1 MDLNTIAQNV
11 RRIRLARGMS
21 QKGLAAASGISLPAI
36 KNVERAKAESR
47 TNTLVLIARALGVTL
62 RELLFPA
69 RHLHAVRFRYDGKL
83 RSRENVLASMSA
95 WLEDYEYLEK
105 VLKDRKY
112 FAMESVIHGV
122 LLAAAMCRKK
132 LGAKAGQPIHNICG
146 LLENA
151 GIKIYPFETASG
163 GLHGFSV
170 AEEDGGPAIAVNT
183 WERITVEDRIFTVAR
198 ELGHLV
204 LHPDA
209 YDVSQTAED
218 KEEDH
223 EASVFASHFLMPDK
237 AFRKEWE
244 YAAGIPSIERL
255 IRVKRIFR
263 VSCRTVL
270 DRIIEMGAGMETEAR
285 NDYLRSYQRLFRQAS
300 LFREEPDR
308 LKGSDFGAVRYAG
321 LVRRAIEK
329 GEISVGHS
337 AEMMRISHGDMR
349 GLMEEWGGHCESF
362 PTRRSC

>member
-11 RRIRLARGMS
+11 RRIRLAREMS
-21 QKGLAAASGISLPAI
+21 QKDLAGASGISLPAI

-47 TNTLVLIARALGVTL
+47 TNTLVFIARALGVTL

-83 RSRENVLASMSA
+83 RSRENLLTSMSA

-105 VLKDRKY
+105 VLKDRKR
-112 FAMESVIHGV
+112 FAMESTIHST

-132 LGAKAGQPIHNICG
+132 LGAKTGQPIHNICG

-163 GLHGFSV
+163 SLHSFSV

-183 WERITVEDRIFTVAR
+183 WERITVEDRIFTIAR

-209 YDVSQTAED
+209 YDISKTTED
-218 KEEDH
+218 KKEDR

-237 AFRKEWE
+237 AFRREWE
-244 YAAGIPSIERL
+244 YAAGLPSVERL
-255 IRVKRIFR
+255 IRVKRMFR

-270 DRIIEMGAGMETEAR
+270 DRIIEIGTGMETEAR
-285 NDYLRSYQRLFRQAS
+285 NDYLRSHQRLFRQAS

-308 LKGSDFGAVRYAG
+308 LKGSDFGAARYAG
-321 LVRRAIEK
+321 MIRRAIEK
-329 GEISVGHS
+329 GDISVGRG
-337 AEMMRISHGDMR
+337 AEMMRMSHGDMR
-349 GLMEEWGGHCESF
+349 GLMGEWG
-362 PTRRSC
+362 